1 MNPSHHTLIHR
12 ALVCT
17 HSTDDTLSAVIVFP
31 THTSSQH
38 IELYAIVFESE
49 PKRFILLC
57 KVTTRR
63 FRIYTQADMHTRR
76 WMDVYACLLR
86 WCLSFYYF
94 KCVCIE
100 VVFLFY
106 SRYRVKTAIPYVSI
120 SIAVNRLFPIR
131 QSCFSRS
138 HQPKNTHA
146 EIPIGCIHVHSQS
159 IHVYIFENA
168 NAHTSNVEL
177 RFSHLSYQK
186 QTHRDIDVYY
196 AVHLSTCHEHSNKK
210 KTETAE
216 LNNIYT
222 HARNHS
228 TENLWR
234 T

>member
-1 MNPSHHTLIHR
+1 MDPSHHTLIHR
-12 ALVCT
+12 AVVCT
-17 HSTDDTLSAVIVFP
+17 HNTDDTLSAVIVFP
-31 THTSSQH
+31 THTSGKH

-49 PKRFILLC
+49 SESKRFILLC

-86 WCLSFYYF
+86 WCLSFHCF
-94 KCVCIE
+94 KCICIE

-120 SIAVNRLFPIR
+120 GIAVNRLFPIR

-138 HQPKNTHA
+138 HRPRNTHA
-146 EIPIGCIHVHSQS
+146 EIPIGCIHVHSPS
-159 IHVYIFENA
+159 IHVYIFKSA
-168 NAHTSNVEL
+168 NTHTCNVEL

-186 QTHRDIDVYY
+186 QTHRGMDVYY
-196 AVHLSTCHEHSNKK
+196 AVHLSTCHEYRNKK

-216 LNNIYT
+216 LNNMLHT
-222 HARNHS
+222 RAQP
-228 TENLWR
+228 
-234 T
+234 